1 MAAINGPLTFAPGT
15 YDVKI
20 SVANSLVP
28 CTNTPILDSSVTL
41 ESGKDVSSVFSPSQT
56 GTPALATFSN
66 NFATVAA
73 NTARVLIAHA
83 ADAPTV
89 QVTFQNTT
97 TKQNYTYTVNPAN
110 C

>member
-1 MAAINGPLTFAPGT
+1 M
-15 YDVKI
+15 
-20 SVANSLVP
+20 P